1 MKFPVKRLGFISNLL
16 ISTDRLCGRESEAME
31 MAYSFIGI
39 LDQAQCGEANFP
51 LGDRLS
57 NSGQGAEI
65 KHDFRYVR
73 SGWLNLVP
81 LKQRSGRYRLKS
93 ALPI

>member
-1 MKFPVKRLGFISNLL
+1 MKFPVKRLGFISNPL
-16 ISTDRLCGRESEAME
+16 ISTDRFCGRESEDMG

-39 LDQAQCGEANFP
+39 LDQAQCGEASLP
-51 LGDRLS
+51 LRVRLS
-57 NSGQGAEI
+57 SNGQGTEI
-65 KHDFRYVR
+65 NHDFRYVK

-81 LKQRSGRYRLKS
+81 LKQRSGRDRLKN